1 MKFAIG
7 GLWQKVAARLQS
19 SMRRA
24 GLRSQLAKNGNVDCV
39 QGSTVNVGERDS
51 QRFLASLQK
60 TESSAGRYPPGSLLL
75 AQDPNDLNRCPYA
88 T

>member
-1 MKFAIG
+1 
-7 GLWQKVAARLQS
+7 
-19 SMRRA
+19 MRRA
-24 GLRSQLAKNGNVDCV
+24 VLRSQLAKKRNVDCV
-39 QGSTVNVGERDS
+39 QGSTVNVGERES

-75 AQDPNDLNRCPYA
+75 AQDPNDLNRCQNA

>member
-1 MKFAIG
+1 
-7 GLWQKVAARLQS
+7 
-19 SMRRA
+19 MRRA
-24 GLRSQLAKNGNVDCV
+24 VLRSQLAKKRNVDSIIQFDCV
-39 QGSTVNVGERDS
+39 QGSTVNVGERES

-75 AQDPNDLNRCPYA
+75 AQDPNDLNRCQNA

>member
-1 MKFAIG
+1 MAEGCCQIAIEHE
-7 GLWQKVAARLQS
+7 
-19 SMRRA
+19 SMDF
-24 GLRSQLAKNGNVDCV
+24 RSQRAENGNVHCV

-75 AQDPNDLNRCPYA
+75 AQDPNDLNR
-88 T
+88 